1 MAVSLAHCLYCDK
14 IARDSVEYY
23 AFSNETENYMKEQ
36 IFVDDEKDQPY
47 ATIEPLTG
55 IGVKLLL
62 RFSGGGIIYP
72 SYFPRFKNMTEVEVG
87 SGIFVPFY
95 LNDRSFNYTYDVI

>member
-36 IFVDDEKDQPY
+36 IFVDDEKD
-47 ATIEPLTG
+47 
-55 IGVKLLL
+55 
-62 RFSGGGIIYP
+62 
-72 SYFPRFKNMTEVEVG
+72 
-87 SGIFVPFY
+87 
-95 LNDRSFNYTYDVI
+95 

>member
-1 MAVSLAHCLYCDK
+1 M
-14 IARDSVEYY
+14 
-23 AFSNETENYMKEQ
+23 
-36 IFVDDEKDQPY
+36 
-47 ATIEPLTG
+47 
-55 IGVKLLL
+55 KLLL